1 MLVAFTELSVQAATL
16 CIGNP
21 AALAIDEDR
30 HLQMLRKKVSG
41 GKTKNSM
48 MRAAVS
54 PSMDDAARRTR
65 SDSAHR
71 NGLEDTL

>member
-16 CIGNP
+16 CIGKP

-41 GKTKNSM
+41 
-48 MRAAVS
+48 AA
-54 PSMDDAARRTR
+54 
-65 SDSAHR
+65 
-71 NGLEDTL
+71 